1 MSKKSFKGGIDS
13 LLGGGLS
20 REERQQQELRRT
32 AEAIQSTTK
41 PTSIAPAQQQEET
54 PAAAEAVADTLIPLA
69 DKKRGRPRTNYRE
82 IEKSSQEGCRE
93 SETRAT
99 FIVNEA
105 DLERIKAVAYWERIQ
120 IKDAINAA
128 LREYIERYEA
138 KNGPL
143 QPKPEK
149 R

>member
-1 MSKKSFKGGIDS
+1 MSKKSFPGIDS
-13 LLGGGLS
+13 LLGGGAT
-20 REERQQQELRRT
+20 RQPEQATERATVRVGALVD
-32 AEAIQSTTK
+32 AAK
-41 PTSIAPAQQQEET
+41 PTIEEK
-54 PAAAEAVADTLIPLA
+54 PAVA
-69 DKKRGRPRTNYRE
+69 KKRGRPQTNFRD
-82 IEKSSQEGCRE
+82 IDKSSQEGCKE

-105 DLERIKAVAYWERIQ
+105 DLERIKAMAYWERIQ

-128 LREYIERYEA
+128 LREYIARYEA
-138 KNGPL
+138 KNGPV

>member
-1 MSKKSFKGGIDS
+1 MTKKSFKGGIDS

-20 REERQQQELRRT
+20 REERQQQELRRSADAIKSNLT
-32 AEAIQSTTK
+32 A
-41 PTSIAPAQQQEET
+41 PSIAPVQPQEDK
-54 PAAAEAVADTLIPLA
+54 PAAAEAGADTLIPVA

-82 IEKSSQEGCRE
+82 IEKSSQEGCKE

-120 IKDAINAA
+120 IKDAINSA